1 MEFNLADL
9 IESIADAIPDQEAII
24 CGDTRLTYRELDD
37 RATRLAHYFLDNGV
51 RAGDHI
57 GVYLYNSTEYLE
69 ATFAAFKIR
78 AVPININY
86 RYVEHELE
94 YLFDNADLVALV
106 HHREFAPRIA
116 AVAQRIPG
124 IRLMVYVDDGSDADV
139 ASIGSKPY
147 SEALESSSTT
157 RDFASRS
164 ADDDYP
170 FGYGKAEA
178 IAAAAV
184 ALLLLAAAIGIAIE
198 SVREIVTPHHTPRP
212 FTLVVL
218 VAAVL
223 VKEVMFRR
231 VVRVGSDVGSTAV
244 RADAF
249 HHRSD
254 AITSA
259 AAFVGISIALIGG
272 PGWES
277 ADDWAALVAAA
288 IIVYNGIGVL
298 RPAIH
303 DLMDRAPG
311 EEILARVGAAACAVS
326 GVCAIEKL
334 KVRKAGLGY
343 YVDLHVQADPALP
356 LRDAHILSGMV
367 KSAIRGAVPEVEGA
381 LIHMEPYERR

>member
-1 MEFNLADL
+1 MSQGTRLGIRTAQVGLLVNTVLAAVKILAGIFGRSYAL
-9 IESIADAIPDQEAII
+9 IADGVESIADIFSSLIVW
-24 CGDTRLTYRELDD
+24 GGL
-37 RATRLAHYFLDNGV
+37 
-51 RAGDHI
+51 
-57 GVYLYNSTEYLE
+57 
-69 ATFAAFKIR
+69 
-78 AVPININY
+78 
-86 RYVEHELE
+86 
-94 YLFDNADLVALV
+94 
-106 HHREFAPRIA
+106 RI
-116 AVAQRIPG
+116 
-124 IRLMVYVDDGSDADV
+124 
-139 ASIGSKPY
+139 
-147 SEALESSSTT
+147 
-157 RDFASRS
+157 ASRS
-164 ADDDYP
+164 ADEDYP

-198 SVREIVTPHHTPRP
+198 SVREIVTPHPTPRP

-223 VKEVMFRR
+223 VKELMFRR
-231 VVRVGSDVGSTAV
+231 VARVGSDVGSTAV
-244 RADAF
+244 RADAI

-254 AITSA
+254 AMTSA

-277 ADDWAALVAAA
+277 ADDWAALVAAT

-303 DLMDRAPG
+303 DLMDRAPS
-311 EEILARVGAAACAVS
+311 ETILARVGAAACAVA

-334 KVRKAGLGY
+334 KVRKVGLGY

-356 LRDAHILSGMV
+356 LHDAHILSGMV

-381 LIHMEPYERR
+381 LIHMEPYKKQ